1 MTRKYTSFTTTHT
14 VKMDIYCHSKE
25 KIMLTIRPFK
35 QVLNDSPSVL
45 EQDFIARSLYYLEL
59 SYSYNYVK
67 DVKRYYIFKR
77 LYDEKKDVG
86 GFIHILRDGM
96 TWLEL
101 CELVYTIGY
110 FPVYH
115 DLSGMIHMNE
125 IYMYDKNY
133 QDKSGIV
140 WKLYVRGSSG
150 KSWVVERLLTEKDS
164 KTFVEIMDML
174 MEAKKVRNNE

>member
-1 MTRKYTSFTTTHT
+1 
-14 VKMDIYCHSKE
+14 
-25 KIMLTIRPFK
+25 MLTIRPFK
-35 QVLNDSPSVL
+35 QVLNDTPSVL

-59 SYSYNYVK
+59 SYGYNYVK

-86 GFIHILRDGM
+86 GFIHIVRDGM

-101 CELVYTIGY
+101 CELVYTIDY
-110 FPVYH
+110 FPVYR

-125 IYMYDKNY
+125 IYEYN
-133 QDKSGIV
+133 QG
-140 WKLYVRGSSG
+140 KLDNTTNVFTLHVRGSSG
-150 KSWVVERLLTEKDS
+150 NSWVVERVLNEKDS